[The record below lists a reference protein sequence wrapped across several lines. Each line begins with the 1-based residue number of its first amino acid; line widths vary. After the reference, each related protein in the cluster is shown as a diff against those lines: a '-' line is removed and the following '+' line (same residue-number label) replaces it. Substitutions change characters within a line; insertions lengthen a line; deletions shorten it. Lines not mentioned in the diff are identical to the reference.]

1 MAKKFQYFV
10 HFIFMGQLQRIAF
23 SNYLHNWEK
32 RFPAMAPVTWVLS
45 SLGYLINGYLMLK
58 CVSGMQSFA
67 TDWKIDVMQLI
78 NSVSFSLQITRPPSG
93 KLSIAF
99 GAFLLPTY
107 LPTYIEK
114 SISPDSYVD
123 SNEVSMLINACQS
136 GIWCRWRQMIAALG
150 R

>member
-1 MAKKFQYFV
+1 
-10 HFIFMGQLQRIAF
+10 
-23 SNYLHNWEK
+23 
-32 RFPAMAPVTWVLS
+32 MAPVTWVLS

-107 LPTYIEK
+107 LHWK
-114 SISPDSYVD
+114 V
-123 SNEVSMLINACQS
+123 N
-136 GIWCRWRQMIAALG
+136 
-150 R
+150 